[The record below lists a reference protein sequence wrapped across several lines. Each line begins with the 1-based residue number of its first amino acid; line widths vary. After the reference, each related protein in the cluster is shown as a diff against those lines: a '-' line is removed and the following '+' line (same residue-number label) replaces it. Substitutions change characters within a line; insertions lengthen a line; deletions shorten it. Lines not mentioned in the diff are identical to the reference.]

1 MSSFWIMSKLYSS
14 ECRVPSRCQP
24 CRHSTCPHPQWPPCL
39 WVPWADCLHWP
50 GDQHPPYQHH
60 HVLIH
65 QDTQVLM
72 PGGPKLTPNDPEKK
86 KVMEKWVNQ
95 GAMIMRSVT
104 QRSLIAITLPK
115 NYTLLG
121 RCRLCKCF
129 HSLRILQNNWCYVI
143 LRLTFAHKLCRQNN

>member
-1 MSSFWIMSKLYSS
+1 ML
-14 ECRVPSRCQP
+14 
-24 CRHSTCPHPQWPPCL
+24 T
-39 WVPWADCLHWP
+39 
-50 GDQHPPYQHH
+50 
-60 HVLIH
+60 H

-104 QRSLIAITLPK
+104 QCKLIAITLPK
-115 NYTLLG
+115 NYTRLG

-129 HSLRILQNNWCYVI
+129 HILCILQNN
-143 LRLTFAHKLCRQNN
+143 